1 MAPLLALALAA
12 APAASS
18 VYTALDLDRCRVIE
32 RIEEGESVRLE
43 CPGPCRH
50 PPVRR
55 PGDGR
60 FDIDAGVENEAWESL
75 DPFNHP
81 GPRVEWRARGRVAI
95 AIVYRL
101 IVDHPRPNA
110 RSVLMVESI
119 GRGGRPGCLVA
130 MVDGRTAN
138 ANGVAGPM
146 PTAPTASAAGAMRW
160 PGSGCPEVIER
171 RSGGSAAA
179 AGQEGSQRW
188 PAASCA
194 RRGAG

>member
-18 VYTALDLDRCRVIE
+18 VYTPLDLDRCRVIE

-43 CPGPCRH
+43 CPGHMTIPLF
-50 PPVRR
+50 VGQ
-55 PGDGR
+55 GDGR
-60 FDIDAGVENEAWESL
+60 FDIDAGVENEVWESL

-81 GPRVEWRARGRVAI
+81 GPRVEWRTRGRVPV

-101 IVDHPRPNA
+101 IVDHPRPDA

-130 MVDGRTAN
+130 MVDGRTAD
-138 ANGVAGPM
+138 ANGVARRH
-146 PTAPTASAAGAMRW
+146 ADRAGSFRCGRDAVVRIGR
-160 PGSGCPEVIER
+160 P
-171 RSGGSAAA
+171 
-179 AGQEGSQRW
+179 
-188 PAASCA
+188 
-194 RRGAG
+194 